1 MPNNYKESSLA
12 VKVVYNEKRELGF
25 YVHSRHL
32 MVSKFKYKY
41 NFFIENY
48 IANGEK
54 FEYMEHQGEIKY
66 EVGRNYQIKMNLLKT
81 KLDTIL
87 S

>member
-1 MPNNYKESSLA
+1 
-12 VKVVYNEKRELGF
+12 
-25 YVHSRHL
+25 

-81 KLDTIL
+81 NLDTIL